1 MLSKSI
7 NVALVDHHS
16 LFRKTLSDFLS
27 RQQQISVSFEA
38 PNLDIFLEHID
49 HLLIDLLVCDL
60 YIPNTDIAALLNT
73 DIAALLKIIK
83 KKKPNLRILI
93 LYASTD
99 IDKVEGLLKIGIHGF
114 VSKVDDAERLI
125 YAIEIV
131 SSNNIYQTQFFTE
144 ALYKEREKLLKDETE
159 QIKLNERDIKVLE
172 LLWDEKSNKEIADEI
187 FLSVRSVEKIRQD
200 IKDRIGA
207 KSTIGIFKYA
217 LSKRILAI

>member
-16 LFRKTLSDFLS
+16 LFRKTLSDFLC
-27 RQQQISVSFEA
+27 RQQKINVSFEA
-38 PNLDIFLEHID
+38 PNLNMFLEHID
-49 HLLIDLLVCDL
+49 HLPIDLLVCDL
-60 YIPNTDIAALLNT
+60 YIPNTDIES
-73 DIAALLKIIK
+73 LLKIIK
-83 KKKPNLRILI
+83 QKKPNLRILI

-144 ALYKEREKLLKDETE
+144 ALYREREKLLRNETE
-159 QIKLNERDIKVLE
+159 KVKLNERDIKVLE

-217 LSKRILAI
+217 LSRRILTIEKNRK

>member
-60 YIPNTDIAALLNT
+60 YIPNTDIAAS
-73 DIAALLKIIK
+73 LKIIK

-99 IDKVEGLLKIGIHGF
+99 IDKVEDLLKIGIHGF

-144 ALYKEREKLLKDETE
+144 ALYKEREKLLNDETE

-217 LSKRILAI
+217 LSKRILTI

>member
-60 YIPNTDIAALLNT
+60 YIPNT